1 MPVRDSG
8 MNQATPFLELP
19 VVPPFRLD
27 LTVAALRRLAT
38 NPVDVL
44 TPAGEYVRALAAAT
58 VGARPPGG
66 APGATA
72 GPGVSTAAA
81 HVPATAGPGARSAAT
96 HVGATADPEAPST
109 GTHAG
114 PTVVRVRQDR
124 PDALQVSIRA
134 AGHADSESVLAL
146 LRRMLGTDRDL
157 APFYAAASRIPW
169 LAPLARRMRGLK
181 PPRYPTL
188 WEACVNAIV
197 FQQVS
202 VHAASTIMRRL
213 VAALGPEVADEGV
226 ALRVFPAVDT
236 LLSAPDDIL
245 RTAGLS
251 AAKIGA
257 LRRAGEAIANG
268 ELDEATLE
276 ASDGAEAA
284 RLLRRVK
291 GIGPWTATLILLR
304 GLGRLDVFPAN
315 DSGVARS
322 LAFVAGAAAF
332 DAQADLEALGPQ
344 RGMLYFHLLLAR
356 LEARGEIGRPTS
368 A

>member
-1 MPVRDSG
+1 MK
-8 MNQATPFLELP
+8 ATSQIELQ
-19 VVPPFRLD
+19 VLPPFRLD

-44 TPAGEYVRALAAAT
+44 TPAGEYVRALAAAPA
-58 VGARPPGG
+58 GARPPGG
-66 APGATA
+66 ASGATV
-72 GPGVSTAAA
+72 GPA
-81 HVPATAGPGARSAAT
+81 VPPTT
-96 HVGATADPEAPST
+96 I
-109 GTHAG
+109 HAG
-114 PTVVRVRQDR
+114 PTIVRVRQDR
-124 PDALQVSIRA
+124 PDALHVSLRGA
-134 AGHADSESVLAL
+134 AGYDAEPEAVLAL

-157 APFYAAASRIPW
+157 SPFYAAASRIPW

-197 FQQVS
+197 FQQIS
-202 VHAASTIMRRL
+202 VHAATTMMRRL
-213 VAALGPEVADEGV
+213 VAALGPEAADDGV
-226 ALRVFPAVDT
+226 ALRVFPPVEN
-236 LLSAPDDIL
+236 LLSAPDDVL
-245 RTAGLS
+245 RAAGLS
-251 AAKIGA
+251 AAKSGA
-257 LRRAGEAIANG
+257 LRRAGEAIASG
-268 ELDEATLE
+268 ELDEAMLE

-284 RLLRRVK
+284 RLLLRVK

-322 LAFVAGAAAF
+322 LTFVAGSAAY
-332 DAQADLEALGPQ
+332 DAQADLESLCAQ